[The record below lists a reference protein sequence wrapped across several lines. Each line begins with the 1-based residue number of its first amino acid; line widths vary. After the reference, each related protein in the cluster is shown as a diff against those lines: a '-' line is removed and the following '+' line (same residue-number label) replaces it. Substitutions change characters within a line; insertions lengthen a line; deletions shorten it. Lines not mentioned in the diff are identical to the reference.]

1 MSRKQVYLTI
11 LGVIICVILAGIYM
25 QIQAI
30 NTLAENTFILMQDP
44 KISITA
50 IFCSFIFMGN
60 RNYWALIPII
70 GLATAYAIEY
80 YTLKDVT
87 LITVAYR
94 AFAFVSV
101 VYLLNLVK
109 FIFNR

>member
-11 LGVIICVILAGIYM
+11 LGVIICIILAGIYM

-30 NTLAENTFILMQDP
+30 NTLVQSTFILMQDP

-50 IFCSFIFMGN
+50 IVCSFIFMGN
-60 RNYWALIPII
+60 RNYWALIAIL
-70 GLATAYAIEY
+70 GVATAYAIEY
-80 YTLKDVT
+80 YTLKNVT
-87 LITVAYR
+87 LITIAYR
-94 AFAFVSV
+94 TFAFIFV

-109 FIFNR
+109 FTFNR